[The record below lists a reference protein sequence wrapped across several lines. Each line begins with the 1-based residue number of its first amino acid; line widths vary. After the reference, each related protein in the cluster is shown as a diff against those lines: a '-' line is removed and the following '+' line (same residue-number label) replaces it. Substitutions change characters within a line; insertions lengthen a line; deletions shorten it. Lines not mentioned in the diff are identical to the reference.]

1 MRNKQDEGESRK
13 GEYKKREKIKLWGGG
28 TNNRKTTKEGFLLT
42 LPQGI
47 YKGRK
52 REKHMREGGGIVKKV
67 LDKRGKAVYNA

>member
-1 MRNKQDEGESRK
+1 MRGNLEK
-13 GEYKKREKIKLWGGG
+13 GDTEKREKIKLWGGG

-52 REKHMREGGGIVKKV
+52 REKHKREGGGIVKKV